1 MQIQRRSDG
10 AHAAYFVYDGDTL
23 VGRADSLKDALNQ
36 RLQPVDDLLVWG
48 ELLVPCTPTKIICV
62 GLNYRKH
69 AQEMHKALPTEPLLF
84 MKPPS
89 ALLAHQGTILRP
101 PESQEVHYE
110 AELAVVIAQTAKH
123 IVVEDAASVI
133 AGYTLLNDVTAR
145 DLQRKDVQYIRAKG
159 FDTFAPVGPTIVT
172 DLEPEACHIRLRV
185 NGEERQSSPV
195 SDMVFSVEEIVA
207 YVSRM
212 MTLEPGDIIATGTP
226 SGVGELRAGDVV
238 EVEIE
243 EIGVLKNDVRDA

>member
-10 AHAAYFVYDGDTL
+10 AQAAYFVYEGATL
-23 VGRADSLKDALNQ
+23 LGRAESLQDALKQ
-36 RLQPVDDLLVWG
+36 KLQPVDDLLVWG

-62 GLNYRKH
+62 GLNYRGH
-69 AQEMHKALPTEPLLF
+69 AAEMHKELPNEPLLF

-89 ALLAHQGTILRP
+89 ALLAHEGTILRP
-101 PESQEVHYE
+101 PESTEVHYE
-110 AELAVVIAQTAKH
+110 AELAIVIAETAKN
-123 IVVEDAASVI
+123 IAVEDAASVI

-145 DLQRKDVQYIRAKG
+145 DLQRQDVQYIRAKG

-172 DLEPEACHIRLRV
+172 DLEPDACHIRLRV
-185 NGEERQSSPV
+185 NGEERQSSPL
-195 SDMVFSVEEIVA
+195 SDMVFSVPEIIA

-226 SGVGELRAGDVV
+226 SGIGELRAGDIV
-238 EVEIE
+238 EVEID